1 MYADTYVRNT
11 HAMPYLSLHYIT
23 LHWMHNIH
31 LSFIHRTDLIF
42 IYYSLIYL
50 FIYICVCVLPPP
62 TSNQDR
68 EAACNCVFALRVQG
82 TQNFQVVALGNA
94 VATCHHQALLGVP
107 NATPQFCKNA
117 RQILVILVTLQ

>member
-11 HAMPYLSLHYIT
+11 HTMPYLSLHYIT

-31 LSFIHRTDLIF
+31 LSFIHRTDLI
-42 IYYSLIYL
+42 SN
-50 FIYICVCVLPPP
+50 FIYIYVCVCSRLLPQ
-62 TSNQDR
+62 TKT
-68 EAACNCVFALRVQG
+68 EKLCETCVFALRGQG

-117 RQILVILVTLQ
+117 GQILVILVTLQ